1 MNLLGIITA
10 RSHSTR
16 IPHKNLKKIKN
27 KCLVEITMDFVKK
40 INYLSDAVITTDS
53 KKIISLANKKKFKFV
68 EKRPFGLSSKTT
80 PSAFTV
86 IHAVK
91 WYENNY
97 KKKVDAIA
105 LFQPTTPFRDL
116 KFINKCIEVF
126 FNNKKNVVSSQI
138 SYLNKQLKISDGSIY
153 LINKNDL
160 IRLRS
165 FNELNAKKIYSRNYI
180 NSIDID
186 NFEDLEK
193 AQRLAS
199 IFKII

>member
-1 MNLLGIITA
+1 MYLLGVITA
-10 RSHSTR
+10 RAHSTR

-40 INYLSDAVITTDS
+40 INHLSDVIITTDS

-68 EKRPFGLSSKTT
+68 EKRPIGLSSKF
-80 PSAFTV
+80 SRSSDTV

-91 WYENNY
+91 WYEKKF
-97 KKKVDAIA
+97 KKKVDSIA

-116 KFINKCIEVF
+116 VFINKCIEVF
-126 FNNKKNVVSSQI
+126 FNYKKNVVSSQI
-138 SYLNKQLKISDGSIY
+138 SYLNKELKISDGSIY
-153 LINKNDL
+153 LIKKNDL

-165 FNELNAKKIYSRNYI
+165 FNEINAKKVYSRNNI

-199 IFKII
+199 IFKLI

>member
-10 RSHSTR
+10 RAHSTR

-27 KCLVEITMDFVKK
+27 KCLVEITMDFVKQ
-40 INYLSDAVITTDS
+40 INYLSDVIITSDS

-68 EKRPFGLSSKTT
+68 EKRTRGLSSKF
-80 PSAFTV
+80 SRSSDTV

-91 WYENNY
+91 WYENKF

-126 FNNKKNVVSSQI
+126 FNNKKTVVSSSI
-138 SYLNKQLKISDGSIY
+138 NYFNRELKMSDGSIY

-165 FNELNAKKIYSRNYI
+165 FNELNAKS
-180 NSIDID
+180 
-186 NFEDLEK
+186 L
-193 AQRLAS
+193 
-199 IFKII
+199 FKKQYK

>member
-1 MNLLGIITA
+1 M
-10 RSHSTR
+10 
-16 IPHKNLKKIKN
+16 
-27 KCLVEITMDFVKK
+27 K
-40 INYLSDAVITTDS
+40 INI
-53 KKIISLANKKKFKFV
+53 
-68 EKRPFGLSSKTT
+68 
-80 PSAFTV
+80 
-86 IHAVK
+86 
-91 WYENNY
+91 

-105 LFQPTTPFRDL
+105 LFQPTTPFRDV

-126 FNNKKNVVSSQI
+126 FNYKKTVVSSQI
-138 SYLNKQLKISDGSIY
+138 SYFNKELKMSDGSLY

-165 FNELNAKKIYSRNYI
+165 FDELNAKKVYSRNNI

-193 AQRLAS
+193 AQRLAN

>member
-10 RSHSTR
+10 RAHSTR

-27 KCLVEITMDFVKK
+27 KCLVEITMDFVKQ
-40 INYLSDAVITTDS
+40 INYLSDVIITSDS

-68 EKRPFGLSSKTT
+68 EKRPRGLSSKF
-80 PSAFTV
+80 SRSSDTV

-91 WYENNY
+91 WYENKF

-126 FNNKKNVVSSQI
+126 FNNKKTVVSSSI
-138 SYLNKQLKISDGSIY
+138 NYFNRELKMSDGSIY

-165 FNELNAKKIYSRNYI
+165 FNELNAKKVYSRNNI